1 MNDSQWPM
9 ALSITFGLNHRAIIM
24 PRFVKSV
31 VKRFDHRDTHGATI
45 AFADEREGERW
56 ICKCVVAE
64 RRVED
69 PAGGPQSRDK
79 VTAGSTLPSMPL
91 PPPNPSIPSRSLAP
105 SCLAQMKF
113 SATLH
118 SNAIKARIASWYPAK
133 ADGEPSRAETRGSSS
148 SLFSFSSRS
157 AAEISASTPP
167 SSISRN
173 RIVTCS
179 HRGTLRDRSTRDSSP
194 TNAKRAG

>member
-1 MNDSQWPM
+1 M
-9 ALSITFGLNHRAIIM
+9 ADDLSITFGLKHRYHNATI
-24 PRFVKSV
+24 RNV
-31 VKRFDHRDTHGATI
+31 VKRFDHRDALGATI
-45 AFADEREGERW
+45 AFADERW

-91 PPPNPSIPSRSLAP
+91 PPPIPLPPSRSLAP

-118 SNAIKARIASWYPAK
+118 SNAIKARIASWCPAE
-133 ADGEPSRAETRGSSS
+133 ADGEPSRAEALLRFLPPLRAAAAVT
-148 SLFSFSSRS
+148 FTS
-157 AAEISASTPP
+157 APP

-179 HRGTLRDRSTRDSSP
+179 HRWHP
-194 TNAKRAG
+194 PWQKYAWFIAH